1 MILQQALKNCLADSF
16 AFYLKSQFYHW
27 NVGGQDFFQYHEL
40 FGKIYE
46 EVQSA
51 VDTIAE
57 LIRQLDEV
65 TPGSLGRFKE
75 LTKIQ
80 DAEAV
85 PDIRTMVVVLEQDNR
100 TVLASL
106 LTAYQIAEEQGE
118 IGISNILQDRLSAHE
133 KHGWFLRA
141 SAK

>member
-27 NVGGQDFFQYHEL
+27 NVEGQDFFQYHEL

-75 LTKIQ
+75 LTKIR

>member
-27 NVGGQDFFQYHEL
+27 NVEGQDFFQYHEL

>member
-1 MILQQALKNCLADSF
+1 
-16 AFYLKSQFYHW
+16 
-27 NVGGQDFFQYHEL
+27 
-40 FGKIYE
+40 
-46 EVQSA
+46 
-51 VDTIAE
+51 
-57 LIRQLDEV
+57 
-65 TPGSLGRFKE
+65 
-75 LTKIQ
+75 
-80 DAEAV
+80 
-85 PDIRTMVVVLEQDNR
+85 MVVVLEQDNR